1 LFPQRYK
8 LNLMPNIIRKNY
20 DRVQP
25 SHDYMKYW
33 RVIRY
38 WAKAKY
44 EIGTPAIDM
53 LFFLYSE
60 QIFNKS
66 KFKEFEECMSWDE
79 SRFHELLKSGWIH
92 VWRKRKGKETTL
104 YELSYKGKRLI
115 NTIYKKLN
123 GEEIGESAKANP
135 LFRHDATYMDKV
147 YRNMI
152 VEMNQFIKQQRH
164 LSLE

>member
-1 LFPQRYK
+1 
-8 LNLMPNIIRKNY
+8 MPNKIRKNY

-33 RVIRY
+33 RVIKY

-44 EIGTPAIDM
+44 KVGTPDIDM

-60 QIFNKS
+60 QIFNKT

-79 SRFHELLKSGWIH
+79 PRFHKLLKEGWIR
-92 VWRKRKGKETTL
+92 VWRKRQGNETTL
-104 YELSYKGKRLI
+104 YELSYKGKRMI
-115 NTIYKKLN
+115 NTLYKKLN
-123 GEEIGESAKANP
+123 GEEISESPQYNP
-135 LFRHDATYMDKV
+135 LFRHDSSYTDKI

-152 VEMNQFIKQQRH
+152 IELNKFIKQQRH
-164 LSLE
+164 LSPE

>member
-1 LFPQRYK
+1 
-8 LNLMPNIIRKNY
+8 MPNIIRKNY

-44 EIGTPAIDM
+44 KIGTPDIDM

-60 QIFNKS
+60 QIFNKT

-79 SRFHELLKSGWIH
+79 PRFHRLLKEGWIH
-92 VWRKRKGKETTL
+92 IWRKRQGNETTL
-104 YELSYKGKRLI
+104 YELSYQGKRLV
-115 NTIYKKLN
+115 NTLYKKLN
-123 GEEIGESAKANP
+123 GEEIAESPGINP
-135 LFRHDATYMDKV
+135 LFRKDVSFTDKL
-147 YRNMI
+147 YRNSI
-152 VEMNQFIKQQRH
+152 KKLNEFIKQQRY
-164 LSLE
+164 LSQ

>member
-1 LFPQRYK
+1 
-8 LNLMPNIIRKNY
+8 MANIIRKNS
-20 DRVQP
+20 DRIQP

-44 EIGTPAIDM
+44 KVGTPDIDM
-53 LFFLYSE
+53 LLFLYSE
-60 QIFNKS
+60 QIFNKT

-79 SRFHELLKSGWIH
+79 PRFHRLLKEDYIQ
-92 VWRKRKGKETTL
+92 VWRKRKGNETTL
-104 YELSYKGKRLI
+104 YCLSYKGKRMI

-123 GEEIGESAKANP
+123 GEEIGETPLANP
-135 LFRHDATYMDKV
+135 LFRHDASYMDKV

-152 VEMNQFIKQQRH
+152 IEMNVFIKQQRH
-164 LSLE
+164 LSPE

>member
-1 LFPQRYK
+1 
-8 LNLMPNIIRKNY
+8 MPNIIRKNY

-44 EIGTPAIDM
+44 KIGTPDIDM

-66 KFKEFEECMSWDE
+66 KFKEFEECM
-79 SRFHELLKSGWIH
+79 
-92 VWRKRKGKETTL
+92 
-104 YELSYKGKRLI
+104 GKRLI
-115 NTIYKKLN
+115 NTLYKKLN
-123 GEEIGESAKANP
+123 GEEIGESPQTNP
-135 LFRHDATYMDKV
+135 LFRNDASYMDKV

-152 VEMNQFIKQQRH
+152 IEMNQFTKQQRH
-164 LSLE
+164 LSPE

>member
-1 LFPQRYK
+1 
-8 LNLMPNIIRKNY
+8 MPNIVRKNY

-44 EIGTPAIDM
+44 RIGTPAIDM

-60 QIFNKS
+60 QIFNKT

-79 SRFHELLKSGWIH
+79 SRFHELLKAGWIH
-92 VWRKRKGKETTL
+92 VWRKRNGKETTL

-115 NTIYKKLN
+115 NNLYKKLN
-123 GEEIGESAKANP
+123 GEEIGESPKANP
-135 LFRHDATYMDKV
+135 LFRHDASYMDKV

-152 VEMNQFIKQQRH
+152 IEMNQFIKQQRH
-164 LSLE
+164 LALE

>member
-1 LFPQRYK
+1 
-8 LNLMPNIIRKNY
+8 MPNIVRKNY
-20 DRVQP
+20 DRILP

-44 EIGTPAIDM
+44 KIGTPDIDM

-79 SRFHELLKSGWIH
+79 PRFHRLLKEGWIH
-92 VWRKRKGKETTL
+92 VWRKRTGNETTL
-104 YELSYKGKRLI
+104 YELSYQGKRLV

-123 GEEIGESAKANP
+123 GDEIAENPKNNP
-135 LFRHDATYMDKV
+135 LFRHDASYMDKI

-152 VEMNQFIKQQRH
+152 LEMNQFIKQ
-164 LSLE
+164 EKFK

>member
-1 LFPQRYK
+1 
-8 LNLMPNIIRKNY
+8 MANIVRKNY

-44 EIGTPAIDM
+44 KVGTPDIDM

-60 QIFNKS
+60 QIFNKT

-79 SRFHELLKSGWIH
+79 SRFHMLLKQ
-92 VWRKRKGKETTL
+92 K
-104 YELSYKGKRLI
+104 Y
-115 NTIYKKLN
+115 
-123 GEEIGESAKANP
+123 
-135 LFRHDATYMDKV
+135 D
-147 YRNMI
+147 YRNESVYKTTTTSLSVI
-152 VEMNQFIKQQRH
+152 TVYGLSFINI
-164 LSLE
+164 